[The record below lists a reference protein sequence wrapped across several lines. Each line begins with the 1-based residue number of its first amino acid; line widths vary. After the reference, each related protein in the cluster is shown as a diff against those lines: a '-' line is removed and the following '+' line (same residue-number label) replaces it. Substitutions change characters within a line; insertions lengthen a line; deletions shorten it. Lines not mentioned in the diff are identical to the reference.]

1 MPPAFA
7 RSLPAFAMLCL
18 LMTSCSSE
26 HTKARAEAPAGASGH
41 QSSVRTSDSPSRVDP
56 PSTKLS
62 KRAIAKASA
71 VAKAPPASKPEPDLT
86 PYPWM
91 AEHPELTVYDDLSV
105 RVKAP
110 PGMTRVNLEPGSFGS
125 WLRHLPMLP
134 YGTPVRSYAGGRLR
148 DGESDIVTGVVALDI
163 GDADLQQCADAVMRL
178 HGEWRWSQGGKDQ
191 SYRAASGTPLDYRR
205 WAQGQRIVAKGASI
219 SWAATGKAKDD
230 HPSFRKFMDAVFAWS
245 NTVALSRMG
254 RHVEYSALR
263 PGDFLVE
270 AGNPGHTVL
279 VLDLVR
285 GADGSQRVLLGQSY
299 MPAQNFHVLKSPDGP
314 WFKVS
319 ADAGVKTPF
328 WPRAFT
334 WEQLRRLDG

>member
-1 MPPAFA
+1 MSLGSARPP
-7 RSLPAFAMLCL
+7 SCVLLCL
-18 LMTSCSSE
+18 LLAACSRES
-26 HTKARAEAPAGASGH
+26 TNPRAEAPPQAPSNTASLASH
-41 QSSVRTSDSPSRVDP
+41 SSGESGDFAP
-56 PSTKLS
+56 PSTRLS
-62 KRAIAKASA
+62 KGGTSG
-71 VAKAPPASKPEPDLT
+71 KAPRRAAKPKPNLT

-91 AEHPELTVYDDLSV
+91 SEHSELTVRDDLAV
-105 RVKAP
+105 RVPAP
-110 PGMTRVNLEPGSFGS
+110 AGFARVELAEGSFGA

-148 DGESDIVTGVVALDI
+148 DGESDIVTGVVALDV

-178 HGEWRWSQGGKDQ
+178 HGEWRWSQGGRDQ

-230 HPSFRKFMDAVFAWS
+230 HQSFRKFMDAVFAWS

-254 RHVEYSALR
+254 KHVEYAELR
-263 PGDFLVE
+263 PGDFFVQP
-270 AGNPGHTVL
+270 GNPGHTVL

-285 GADGSQRVLLGQSY
+285 GSDGSQRVLLGQSY

-314 WFKVS
+314 WFRLS
-319 ADAGVKTPF
+319 ADADVKTPL
-328 WPRAFT
+328 WPRPFK